1 MLTRGFFLRAVKSV
15 ARSMKYFLSARP
27 NVRANPQ
34 CSAAPWTNAGGLC
47 AFVHKLLFSL
57 CLMRGAD
64 LCKGGPWF
72 TRVRLLSGQYGNECG
87 KSFIFFFFLD
97 LSWIILAASFL
108 LSKIKPLTKEKGLL
122 ETNQNKLF
130 EWQFWK
136 TCLILQCPPP
146 IPPLVFDYA
155 WFLLHLLSQ
164 KRLNTKYGSH
174 ISLQG
179 KRPW

>member
-15 ARSMKYFLSARP
+15 ARSTKYFLSARP

-122 ETNQNKLF
+122 KQTRINYLNGNF
-130 EWQFWK
+130 EKHVWFYSV
-136 TCLILQCPPP
+136 
-146 IPPLVFDYA
+146 PLPSPL
-155 WFLLHLLSQ
+155 WFLIMPDSCF
-164 KRLNTKYGSH
+164 
-174 ISLQG
+174 ICSLRKG
-179 KRPW
+179 